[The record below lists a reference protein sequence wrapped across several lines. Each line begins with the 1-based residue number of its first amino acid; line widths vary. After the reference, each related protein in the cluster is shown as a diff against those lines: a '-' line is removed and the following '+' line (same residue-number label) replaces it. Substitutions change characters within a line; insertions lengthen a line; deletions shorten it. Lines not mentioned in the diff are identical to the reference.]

1 MKYLFTVLSL
11 LLANLPFD
19 DSKILGFN
27 SDATQPRYEVVLQK
41 GTIKNQIIQENTIYV
56 ITKSID
62 LKEKV
67 KGVTLDF
74 KINVNGQEY
83 YSHITPVSLV
93 EGQLIWV
100 PKRCVLLNENKEV
113 VSLSGE
119 TYCPHSQCNVF
130 LASKTKRKVSYKR
143 LGLLV
148 IPNNCTLKFSG
159 GKIKN
164 GCILGQATKIYAT
177 GNALF
182 DHVTISGDWDCPTIK
197 SEWFTDAE
205 AINGLKNVFALSNN
219 RVNNTIEIKTGK
231 YIVSHTSYDDT
242 PIKPKSNTKV
252 ILNGDIIEQANCLK
266 EYYTVYVKD
275 VQNLIIE
282 GNGRIIGDRDEHP
295 EDVEGE
301 KGHGITIQNSRNI
314 LIKDITVKDCWGD
327 CIYVGTSAT
336 NYNVT
341 IDGCRIERGRRTGI
355 AIVNADGYQITN
367 CSIVNIGGTPTEY
380 GIDIEPNAHPSHV
393 CMNGL
398 IQNNIFDTK
407 LGLYIQSQ
415 TTGTTGSL
423 KVQNNTFNCEK
434 NAIQLTG
441 GEDVLIKDNNITSND
456 IALFLIRIPNT
467 PRSALFISNKI
478 NGTVRGAPKSLN
490 FTGNTIYGVCFFESE
505 CDKVVFNENICYGL
519 VNFAKGDGGNVI
531 TGNTFEYPLE
541 VRMSS
546 TVKQNRCND
555 VISIKDCEFENNI
568 VSVSKPKMNRQNAV
582 LDLDNSVFSNNDVTV
597 GSDENGSLN
606 SVFRL
611 LSNSSVIT
619 GNTINNTSQKTTM
632 FNIDPNIKDKTTL
645 SRNNFTRKTTEVYP
659 KEGEK
664 KLLWK

>member
-1 MKYLFTVLSL
+1 MQTLFSL
-11 LLANLPFD
+11 LLL
-19 DSKILGFN
+19 IL
-27 SDATQPRYEVVLQK
+27 ATSSNESSNVAYSILNEGQPRKEVIMQK
-41 GTIKNQIIQENTIYV
+41 GAINKQITQENTTYI
-56 ITKSID
+56 ISRKCD

-67 KGVTLDF
+67 KGISLDSP
-74 KINVNGQEY
+74 IIVNGQKFY
-83 YSHITPVSLV
+83 THDAPISLA
-93 EGQLIWV
+93 EGQQIWI
-100 PKRCVLLNENKEV
+100 PKRCVLLNENREL
-113 VSLSGE
+113 LSSGGAFH
-119 TYCPHSQCNVF
+119 PQSQCNVF
-130 LASKTKRKVSYKR
+130 IVSNNRRTVSYKKY
-143 LGLLV
+143 GILV
-148 IPNNCTLKFSG
+148 IPKNCTLKFTG
-159 GKIKN
+159 GIIIN
-164 GCILGQATKIYAT
+164 GCILGQATKIEASD
-177 GNALF
+177 NALF
-182 DHVTISGDWDCPTIK
+182 DNVTICGEWECSIIK
-197 SEWFTDAE
+197 SNWFADAE
-205 AINGLKNVFALSNN
+205 AINGLKNVFTLSNN
-219 RVNNTIEIKTGK
+219 KVYNTIVIEPGE

-252 ILNGDIIEQANCLK
+252 ILNGDIIEQTNCLK

-423 KVQNNTFNCEK
+423 LVQNNTFNCEK
-434 NAIQLTG
+434 KAIQLSG
-441 GEDVLIKDNNITSND
+441 GEDVVIKDNNITSND
-456 IALFLIRIPNT
+456 IAIFLVRVPNT
-467 PRSALFISNKI
+467 PRSAKFISNKI
-478 NGTVRGAPKSLN
+478 KGTVRGAPKSLN
-490 FTGNTIYGVCFFESE
+490 FIGNTIYGVCFFESE
-505 CDKVVFNENICYGL
+505 CDKVVFNDNICYGL
-519 VNFAKGDGGNVI
+519 VNFAKGDGGNEI

-546 TVKQNRCND
+546 TVKKNRCND
-555 VISIKDCEFENNI
+555 VISIKDSEFENNI

-582 LDLDNSVFSNNDVTV
+582 IDLDNSVFSNNDVTV
-597 GSDENGSLN
+597 GSEDNGSLN

-611 LSNSSVIT
+611 LSHSSVIT
-619 GNTINNTSQKTTM
+619 GNTINNTSQRATM

-645 SRNNFTRKTTEVYP
+645 SRNNFTKKTTEVYP
-659 KEGEK
+659 KEVEK